1 MNDLKDAF
9 VENEYSFFN
18 NVVIVGHSL
27 GGGLAK
33 LFGRFIGKQAISLS
47 GPGINAFQ
55 SLWKYEKNSENFA
68 ISAIDLI
75 PDMDLVPR
83 VEVSGGTIYR
93 IICKMGVG
101 KCHGKENSLC
111 ETLIMCRHPIYESL
125 CLKQTNLGNEGINEM
140 IERLNFLCGKPRKDR
155 AE

>member
-1 MNDLKDAF
+1 MNDLKDAY

-33 LFGRFIGKQAISLS
+33 LFGRFMGKQAISLS

-55 SLWKYEKNSENFA
+55 SLWNYEKSSENFE
-68 ISAIDLI
+68 ISAIDLV

-93 IICKMGVG
+93 IICKSGVF
-101 KCHGKENSLC
+101 KCHEKEISLC
-111 ETLIMCRHPIYESL
+111 ETLIMCRNPIYESL
-125 CLKQTNLGNEGINEM
+125 CLKQTVLKDNDIKKIEEGSE
-140 IERLNFLCGKPRKDR
+140 LN
-155 AE
+155 